1 VILWWAF
8 VGCVAA
14 FFAAVH
20 MGLSAVELVAKPLP
34 VLVLAGGVF
43 ARARGPL
50 RHGLTIGLLA
60 SALGDLLLG
69 LDLFVPGLV
78 AFLAAHLAYL
88 AAFTARS
95 RTLAP
100 GRALP
105 FAAWGALLLVR
116 LWPELGG
123 LRAPVTFYVIAI
135 CAMMWR
141 AAAGFERKAGLGAL
155 AGLLGAVSFGISDSL
170 LAWDRFLLKS
180 GGVFLPIMLFYWLGQ
195 AGLARAALDKEP
207 R

>member
-1 VILWWAF
+1 MFWGAF
-8 VGCVAA
+8 VACIAA
-14 FFAAVH
+14 FFAAAH
-20 MGLSAVELVAKPLP
+20 LGLSSLELVAKPLP
-34 VLVLAGGVF
+34 VLVLAAGVL
-43 ARARGPL
+43 ARARSPL
-50 RHGLTIGLLA
+50 RSGIAIGLLA
-60 SALGDLLLG
+60 SALGDVLLG

-88 AAFTARS
+88 AAFVATT
-95 RTLAP
+95 RTPAL

-105 FAAWGALLLVR
+105 FAAWGALLLFR

-123 LRAPVTFYVIAI
+123 QRAPVTLYVLAI

-141 AAAGFERKAGLGAL
+141 AAARLDRSFSPGAL

-170 LAWDRFLLKS
+170 LAWDRFLVK
-180 GGVFLPIMLFYWLGQ
+180 GGSAFLPVMLFYWLGQ
-195 AGLARAALDKEP
+195 AGLARAAQGKEP